1 MSDGF
6 VVRFPLVSDA
16 LLEVFVAAG
25 IPAKRIVR
33 DVANPVSITCNA
45 EMVFP
50 VGTHVEH
57 QIGGTFGPSRWTL
70 PNGTVVH
77 RSYDYPPRIEARP

>member
-16 LLEVFVAAG
+16 LLETFVKAG
-25 IPAKRIVR
+25 IPATRIATSVFQT
-33 DVANPVSITCNA
+33 SNA

-77 RSYDYPPRIEARP
+77 RSYDHPPRIECRRSR